1 MEFNNSI
8 LWIGGSPDSGKSTIA
23 RYIVQ
28 KYNLSYYDYDG
39 NEDRH
44 HEEISAHSVG
54 VEEILSSTMEDNWVY
69 ITPDELLHRANASF
83 RGRFPM
89 VVRDLSAMNAD
100 NPILAEGF
108 GLTPQLVA
116 PFLGNSNQAI
126 WLVSDGH
133 FKMTSAKKRR
143 KLSGEFKTSDMEN
156 AALENLHKRDM
167 LIDAQIREE
176 ANQLGLEVI
185 EVKSSVPFEVA
196 VKLVEK
202 HFDEYLTCWRRHS

>member
-1 MEFNNSI
+1 MEFNNLI

-28 KYNLSYYDYDG
+28 KYNLSYYDYDS
-39 NEDRH
+39 NENRH

-54 VEEILSSTMEDNWVY
+54 AEEILSSTMEDNWVY
-69 ITPDELLHRANASF
+69 ITPDELVHRSNASF

-89 VVRDLSAMNAD
+89 VVRDLSAMNVD

-108 GLTPQLVA
+108 GLTPNLVA

-126 WLVSDGH
+126 WFVSDEH

-143 KLSGEFKTSDMEN
+143 KLSGEFKTIDIEN
-156 AALENLHKRDM
+156 VALENMHKRDM

-176 ANQLGLEVI
+176 ANQLGLKVI
-185 EVKSSVPFEVA
+185 EVNSAVPFEVA